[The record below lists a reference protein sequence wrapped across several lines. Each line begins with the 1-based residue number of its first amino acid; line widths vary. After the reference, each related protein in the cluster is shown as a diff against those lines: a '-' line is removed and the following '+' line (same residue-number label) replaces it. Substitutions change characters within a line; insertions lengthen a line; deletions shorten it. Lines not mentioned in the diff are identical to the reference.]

1 MRLLCLILFCLSALR
16 VLGQDPQQ
24 AATTCGDIN
33 YNREKYEILTSILRN
48 HTMETMC
55 YIMKLEPSRTN
66 KLDKTYKGDD
76 MLEQLTLQMQFGDET
91 VGLTPLLAAVYNG
104 QEDIFA
110 ALVTKGAKFENV
122 YNDKGVPLLVLAARR
137 GMISI
142 LTVMIDKGFDI
153 NVQSRRE
160 GHTALIAAIK
170 EEQTDCAIFLIDAK
184 ADVTLRGT
192 GLARTALHIAVI
204 HNNLPVVAA
213 LLESD
218 RINVN
223 VKDKDGNSPLMLAC
237 EKGFED
243 IALLLISHKSI
254 DVNAQNKDGHTA
266 LILSSVKVGGKIKIV
281 EALIDKKADLDIRLR
296 DGRSALV
303 AATMFGHEHIAIKLI
318 EAGSS
323 LDFDAIYSHTALIIA
338 CHEGHEQ
345 VAKKLLDYGA
355 KTNIQDKQGR
365 TALMMAALKGHT
377 GIVESLLAVKS
388 DEKIKGF
395 PNRKKEVPSVGLK
408 DAKGETAAML
418 AKSHG
423 FQDCFQLILA
433 REKEH
438 HTKNVKVVNDK
449 ILADYD
455 RLNAIAGSRVAAY
468 SQTNDV

>member
-1 MRLLCLILFCLSALR
+1 MIIFS
-16 VLGQDPQQ
+16 
-24 AATTCGDIN
+24 
-33 YNREKYEILTSILRN
+33 
-48 HTMETMC
+48 ET
-55 YIMKLEPSRTN
+55 
-66 KLDKTYKGDD
+66 GDD
-76 MLEQLTLQMQFGDET
+76 MLEQLTLQMQFGDN
-91 VGLTPLLAAVYNG
+91 VAGLTPLLAAVYSG

-122 YNDKGVPLLVLAARR
+122 YDDKGVPLFVLAAKK

-153 NVQSRRE
+153 NVQTRRE
-160 GHTALIAAIK
+160 GQTALIASIK
-170 EEQTDCAIFLIDAK
+170 EDQTDTAIFLIDAK
-184 ADVTLRGT
+184 ADVTLRGV
-192 GLARTALHIAVI
+192 GLARTALHIAVL

-218 RINVN
+218 RININ
-223 VKDKDGNSPLMLAC
+223 AKDKDGSSPLMLAC
-237 EKGFED
+237 DKGFED
-243 IALLLISHKSI
+243 IALLLVGHKSI
-254 DVNAQNKDGHTA
+254 EINAQNKDGHTA
-266 LILSSVKVGGKIKIV
+266 LILASVKVGGKIKV
-281 EALIDKKADLDIRLR
+281 VQALIDKKANLDIRLR

-303 AATMFGHEHIAIKLI
+303 AATMFGHEDIAIKLI

-338 CHEGHEQ
+338 CHEGFEQ
-345 VAKKLLDYGA
+345 VARALLDYGA

-377 GIVESLLAVKS
+377 GIVEALLAVRS
-388 DEKIKGF
+388 DQKVKGF
-395 PNRKKEVPSVGLK
+395 PNRKKEVPAVGLK
-408 DAKGETAAML
+408 DVRGETAAML

-438 HTKNVKVVNDK
+438 HQKNEKVNNDK
-449 ILADYD
+449 VIEEYD
-455 RLNAIAGSRVAAY
+455 RLNSIAGSRVAAY